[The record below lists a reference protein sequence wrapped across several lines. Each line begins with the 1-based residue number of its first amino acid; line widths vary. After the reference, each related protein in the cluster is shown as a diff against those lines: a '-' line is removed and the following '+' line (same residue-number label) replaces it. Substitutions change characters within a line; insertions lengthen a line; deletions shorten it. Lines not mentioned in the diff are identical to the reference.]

1 MTPALKAVY
10 TAIDKLTISE
20 LMELNK
26 AIVLTIKLHRKSQ
39 AQEIRR
45 ELKRDD
51 KVKFNAK
58 TRGIIYGTIIDVKR
72 TAAHVMA
79 SDGRRWRVALA
90 LLEKVA

>member
-1 MTPALKAVY
+1 MTPALKAAY

-20 LMELNK
+20 LNELYK
-26 AIVLTIKLHRKSQ
+26 VLVLTIKLARKSK

-58 TRGIIYGTIIDVKR
+58 TRGIIYGQIIDVKR
-72 TAAHVMA
+72 TTAHVMA
-79 SDGRRWRVALA
+79 TDGRRWRVALT